1 MSFLSML
8 IRKHIN
14 WNYFMAEKL
23 YMEFID
29 YAKGLY
35 SKALQLLEPGNCD
48 DFSVISGSLILM
60 VGLEKLTKSIIYK
73 INPLMVLIEKPD
85 FSDLIKLTQG
95 DKFSNRN
102 TISFEKALE
111 RAVELYPKLNL
122 YQKDI
127 KSIIEDRNLLM
138 HNFGY
143 IDIGKLEQ
151 KIQIKVADF
160 TEAICREAMNY
171 EPEEILGNETWFRL
185 EKNRSAYKQAEVLEL
200 QSRIKHLR
208 RLLSQGESL
217 PCDPVNIPK
226 DKVQKYI
233 DCPVC
238 EEGALVAFDID
249 WDIDVDHREGVVLS
263 AYPISVPILL
273 KCDCGF
279 TLTDYEEIE
288 VMLGDKYDEVCGT
301 VISQMHED
309 EHLEEY

>member
-1 MSFLSML
+1 
-8 IRKHIN
+8 
-14 WNYFMAEKL
+14 MAEKV

-35 SKALQLLEPGNCD
+35 SKALQLLEPGKCD
-48 DFSVISGSLILM
+48 DFSVISGSIILI

-73 INPLMVLIEKPD
+73 INPLMVIIEKPD
-85 FSDLIKLTQG
+85 FDDLIKLTEG

-102 TISFEKALE
+102 TISFEIALE
-111 RAVELYPKLNL
+111 RAVKLYPKLNS
-122 YQKDI
+122 YQRDI
-127 KSIIEDRNLLM
+127 KSIIADRNLLM

-143 IDIGKLEQ
+143 LYIGKLEQ

-160 TEAICREAMNY
+160 TEAICREAMNS
-171 EPEEILGNETWFRL
+171 EPAEILGHEIWLKL

-208 RLLSQGESL
+208 RLLSQGEPL
-217 PCDPVNIPK
+217 PCDPVHIPK
-226 DKVQKYI
+226 DKAQKYI
-233 DCPVC
+233 HCPVC

-249 WDIDVDHREGVVLS
+249 WDLDVDHREGVVLN
-263 AYPISVPILL
+263 AYPISVPVVL

-288 VMLGDKYDEVCGT
+288 VMLGDKYDEVCGA
-301 VISQMHED
+301 VISQTYED
-309 EHLEEY
+309 EDLEEY